1 MRTLFTSSVS
11 ALVLAASISTIG
23 EAQTRVSRSDAQAAI
38 AAMGLDASD
47 TNEISFERGRFARG
61 DYVFTNVVFHIE
73 EEHDDEAGEEGDFN
87 VSLEGE
93 ELRVDEMRFSSPRLA
108 PDGRVMFDAFSMSGL
123 NAAGDDGESVVID
136 LIEIVGPNADFAA
149 MIAEGFA
156 TIGEGDEDDVDFDIG
171 DDPFDRLALNG
182 LRVSDTGDDETTV
195 NLGSLVLEHDAD
207 DEVARFEMNDF
218 LVDAMDD
225 DGPIR
230 ISLSEIRMEGIST
243 ETTGEW
249 FTALENDNMP
259 AFMNSYMNAATVNPA
274 SIFSEFILR
283 DFAFNGAGL
292 DLSLASIT
300 AENEVR
306 RGNVHSSGIVDRL
319 HFSAD
324 AESENGA
331 QIAAGLMM
339 LGYSELN
346 MNAVTNTVF
355 EPERGRA
362 YTTGDNYYLV
372 EDAFR
377 IDFSQDLEGY
387 NEYTALMAE
396 LISDAAENGD
406 DAAEEAAM
414 AAMSALQV
422 NEFSVSISDESILE
436 RAFGAMAAQQGI
448 APEQAR
454 AQASA
459 LVLLGA
465 ASAGPL
471 VPAPLMSEL
480 TSAVSGF
487 LNNGGSV
494 TVGMRPTS
502 PTTVG
507 DMMTLVEQEEPDF
520 ERLGISVSAEPAE

>member
-1 MRTLFTSSVS
+1 MRTLFASSVS
-11 ALVLAASISTIG
+11 AMVLAVSFSALT

-38 AAMGLDASD
+38 AAMGLDTSD
-47 TNEISFERGRFARG
+47 ANEISFDRGRFSGG
-61 DYVFTNVVFHIE
+61 DYVFTNVVFHID
-73 EEHDDEAGEEGDFN
+73 DDEDGEAGKDGEDDFN
-87 VSLEGE
+87 VSFDGE
-93 ELRVDEMRFSSPRLA
+93 ELHVDEMRFSAPRIA
-108 PDGRVMFDAFSMSGL
+108 SDGRVMFDAFSMSGMS
-123 NAAGDDGESVVID
+123 ASGDDGEGMSID
-136 LIEIVGPNADFAA
+136 LIEIVGPNAEFAA

-156 TIGEGDEDDVDFDIG
+156 NLGEGNDEGIELG
-171 DDPFDRLALNG
+171 DDPFDRVALRG
-182 LRVSDTGDDETTV
+182 LRVVDESDDMTTV
-195 NLGSLVLEHDAD
+195 SLGSMVLEAD
-207 DEVARFEMNDF
+207 DRSNTARFEMNDL
-218 LVDAMDD
+218 LVDSQ
-225 DGPIR
+225 DGNEPVHV
-230 ISLSEIRMEGIST
+230 SLGEIRVEGIST
-243 ETTGEW
+243 DTTDEW

-274 SIFSEFILR
+274 AIFSEFVLS
-283 DFAFNGAGL
+283 DFALNAGGI
-292 DLSLASIT
+292 DLSLASMT
-300 AENEVR
+300 AENVER
-306 RGNVHSSGIVDRL
+306 RGDVHSSATVERL

-324 AESENGA
+324 AEHENGA

-346 MNAVTNTVF
+346 MHAVTNTVYQ
-355 EPERGRA
+355 PERGRA
-362 YTTGDNYYLV
+362 YTDGDNYYVV

-377 IDFSQDLEGY
+377 IDFSQDVEGY

-396 LISDAAENGD
+396 MVAEAAEHGD
-406 DAAEEAAM
+406 DASEDAAM

-422 NEFSVSISDESILE
+422 NEFSLSITDQSILD
-436 RAFGAMAAQQGI
+436 RAFGAMASQQGI

-471 VPAPLMSEL
+471 VPAPLMTEL
-480 TSAVSGF
+480 TTAVSGF

-507 DMMTLVEQEEPDF
+507 DMMMIVEQDEPDID
-520 ERLGISVSAEPAE
+520 RLGISVSADPAD